1 MQFRWILP
9 DPQVMKGMLFVGSG
23 EMEMFGPRVWQFVS
37 NTQSIKCPK
46 PVRNDSGFSQLNVQ
60 QMS

>member
-46 PVRNDSGFSQLNVQ
+46 PVRNDSGFSQLHVQ